1 LRPNKRFL
9 PDTGFGA
16 DDGATLLM
24 AFRGLQA
31 ETAQQ
36 GGAHKAIARELQ
48 QLVADPFEKWAITYH
63 VRHND
68 SHAPSY
74 SYCLL
79 QERLQASRVN
89 IIDGYVKNYEQGQAE
104 VRTTTRP
111 TYSHPFEILSHVGR

>member
-1 LRPNKRFL
+1 MPNCVQSFFS

-36 GGAHKAIARELQ
+36 GGAHQAIARELQ

-68 SHAPSY
+68 SHAHTHTHTAFRRRGSRPAGLPS
-74 SYCLL
+74 LM
-79 QERLQASRVN
+79 ATSRTMR
-89 IIDGYVKNYEQGQAE
+89 GLKLRYA
-104 VRTTTRP
+104 
-111 TYSHPFEILSHVGR
+111 

>member
-1 LRPNKRFL
+1 LCPNKRFL

-68 SHAPSY
+68 SHASSY
-74 SYCLL
+74 SYCLP
-79 QERLQASRVN
+79 QEKLQASRDT
-89 IIDGYVKNYEQGQAE
+89 IIDGYVKNYEQAQAE
-104 VRTTTRP
+104 VPMTAHP
-111 TYSHPFEILSHVGR
+111 KYSNAL